1 MTFESNLLREL
12 ERCGIDGRRRRRIV
26 AELRDHLAC
35 DPNAEIGSPR
45 VIAERFAAELRL
57 AETRRATYAG
67 FLALAVTA
75 ILMGAAAA
83 VSSAT
88 SPPGARGLVGAL
100 AGLGIVVACQVAF
113 VGGVLALWLLV
124 RSENE
129 TRLIQ
134 RRMLVGLAAAAVAI
148 ACLGTQLLVLHGG
161 EPGWRRALSLVA
173 VASAAAGLALAAAVL
188 RRASMIASP
197 ALQGAV
203 SLPRWFVVGTGVLVS
218 STITIASGYA
228 ERSAVE
234 GLIRGTVEALA
245 FAGGFLLLGRYMGL
259 GRSLRH
265 ETVPTVRQ

>member
-1 MTFESNLLREL
+1 MFEADLSREL
-12 ERCGIDGRRRRRIV
+12 KRCGIDGRRKRRIV

-45 VIAERFAAELRL
+45 LIAERFAAELGV

-83 VSSAT
+83 ASSRT
-88 SPPGARGLVGAL
+88 SPPGPRGVVGAL
-100 AGLGIVVACQVAF
+100 AALGIVVACQVAF
-113 VGGVLALWLLV
+113 VGGILALWLLV
-124 RSENE
+124 RSETE

-134 RRMLVGLAAAAVAI
+134 RRMLVGLAAAAVAV
-148 ACLGTQLLVLHGG
+148 ACLGMQQLVLHGG
-161 EPGWRRALSLVA
+161 ESGWRRALVLVA
-173 VASAAAGLALAAAVL
+173 IATAAPGLARAAVVL

-197 ALQGAV
+197 APQPVV
-203 SLPRWFVVGTGVLVS
+203 SLPRWFSVGTGVLVCLA
-218 STITIASGYA
+218 ITIASGYA

-234 GLIRGTVEALA
+234 GLIRGAFEAVA

-259 GRSLRH
+259 RRSIRH
-265 ETVPTVRQ
+265 ETVPTLRQ